1 MTALH
6 QRKFK
11 VFANGV
17 ALALAE
23 IMFWAAL
30 FAAYYSIKRIAPNVQ
45 LENEA
50 WWGILLALPISLA
63 IFLWGLRQKQRWAK
77 TLADEELWPEL
88 LPHWKP
94 QLHGWRFFCWRMAL
108 AAMLIGVLDLKV
120 GARLKEV
127 KSEGVDLMV
136 ALDVS
141 TSMEAED
148 TGSSRIA
155 LAKQSIQRLV
165 NALDGDRIGLVI
177 FAGDAFV
184 QCPITTDYGALKL
197 FLDGVTTDL
206 VPVQGTAVGRAIE
219 ACAQGFD
226 PESPASKMVVVF
238 TDGENHEDD
247 AVAMAVEAL
256 NMGIEVHTVGMGS
269 TSGAPI
275 PLYDRFGR
283 SRGFKT
289 DSDGNPIVTALDDAT
304 LIQVAEAGNGTY
316 VQAGNGFVNIA
327 PILGAMNALNQTET
341 STVAYTDFTHHF
353 HWFFLVALLFI
364 LVEAVLNLTF
374 KPRMA

>member
-1 MTALH
+1 MNPPNKG
-6 QRKFK
+6 KFK

-23 IMFWAAL
+23 VIFWLVL
-30 FAAYYSIKRIAPNVQ
+30 FVGYYTIKRVAPNVQ
-45 LENEA
+45 LENEG
-50 WWGILLALPISLA
+50 WWAILLVLPLSVV
-63 IFLWGLRQKQRWAK
+63 IFLWGLYQKQRWAK
-77 TLADEELWPEL
+77 TLADEKLWSGL
-88 LPHWKP
+88 LPHWRP
-94 QLHGWRFFCWRMAL
+94 QLHGWRFFCWRMAF
-108 AAMLIGVLDLKV
+108 AAMLIGILDLKV

-136 ALDVS
+136 AIDIS

-148 TGSSRIA
+148 TGGSRID
-155 LAKQSIQRLV
+155 LSKQSVQRLV
-165 NALDGDRIGLVI
+165 NALDGDRVGLVI

-197 FLDGVTTDL
+197 FLDGITTNL

-219 ACAQGFD
+219 VCTQGFD

-247 AVAMAVEAL
+247 AISVAEEAL
-256 NMGIEVHTVGMGS
+256 AMGIEVHTVGMGS

-275 PLYDRFGR
+275 PLYDRFGK

-289 DSDGNPIVTALDDAT
+289 DVDGNPIVTALDDAT

-316 VQAGNGFVNIA
+316 VQSGRGIVNIA

-341 STVAYTDFTHHF
+341 STVAYTDFTHYF
-353 HWFFLVALLFI
+353 HWFFLMALFFI
-364 LVEAVLNLTF
+364 MVEGAFSFTF
-374 KPRMA
+374 KPRLA

>member
-45 LENEA
+45 LENET

-256 NMGIEVHTVGMGS
+256 DMGIEVHTVGMGS

-275 PLYDRFGR
+275 PVYDRFGR

-316 VQAGNGFVNIA
+316 VQAGKGFVNIA

>member
-1 MTALH
+1 MT
-6 QRKFK
+6 
-11 VFANGV
+11 
-17 ALALAE
+17 
-23 IMFWAAL
+23 
-30 FAAYYSIKRIAPNVQ
+30 
-45 LENEA
+45 
-50 WWGILLALPISLA
+50 
-63 IFLWGLRQKQRWAK
+63 
-77 TLADEELWPEL
+77 T
-88 LPHWKP
+88 
-94 QLHGWRFFCWRMAL
+94 
-108 AAMLIGVLDLKV
+108 
-120 GARLKEV
+120 
-127 KSEGVDLMV
+127 
-136 ALDVS
+136 
-141 TSMEAED
+141 
-148 TGSSRIA
+148 
-155 LAKQSIQRLV
+155 
-165 NALDGDRIGLVI
+165 
-177 FAGDAFV
+177 
-184 QCPITTDYGALKL
+184 
-197 FLDGVTTDL
+197 
-206 VPVQGTAVGRAIE
+206 GRAIE

-226 PESPASKMVVVF
+226 PESPAAKMVVVF

-256 NMGIEVHTVGMGS
+256 DMGIEVHTVGMGS

-316 VQAGNGFVNIA
+316 VQAGKGFVNIA
-327 PILGAMNALNQTET
+327 PILGAMNGLNQTET

>member
-1 MTALH
+1 MNAPR

-11 VFANGV
+11 VFANSV
-17 ALALAE
+17 ALTLAE
-23 IMFWAAL
+23 VIFWIGL
-30 FAAYYSIKRIAPNVQ
+30 LLTYYTLQRIAPNVQ
-45 LENEA
+45 LEHGS
-50 WWGILLALPISLA
+50 WWMVLLVLPASLVV
-63 IFLWGLRQKQRWAK
+63 FLWGLRQKQKWA
-77 TLADEELWPEL
+77 TALADENLWPDL
-88 LPHWKP
+88 LPYWRP
-94 QLHGWRFFCWRMAL
+94 QLHGWRFFFWRMAL
-108 AAMLIGVLDLKV
+108 ASILLGVLDLKV

-127 KSEGVDLMV
+127 TSEGVDVMI

-148 TGSSRIA
+148 TGTSRIN

-165 NALDGDRIGLVI
+165 NTLDGDRVGLVI

-219 ACAQGFD
+219 VCANGFD
-226 PESPASKMVVVF
+226 PESPASKIIVVF

-247 AVAMAVEAL
+247 AVAMAEDIW
-256 NMGIEVHTVGMGS
+256 NTGIEVHTIGMG
-269 TSGAPI
+269 TPSGAPI

-283 SRGFKT
+283 SRGFK
-289 DSDGNPIVTALDDAT
+289 SDAEGNPIVTALDEAT

-316 VQAGNGFVNIA
+316 VQAGIGFVNLA
-327 PILGAMNALNQTET
+327 PVIGAMNSLNQTET

-353 HWFFLVALLFI
+353 HWFFLIALVFI
-364 LVEAVLNLTF
+364 FAESALNFTL
-374 KPRMA
+374 KPRSA